1 MAATMMSGIA
11 MMRTLV
17 TDSSSVARYLR
28 AFGEPTDAPAACPAV
43 GPLVE
48 ERRPAPESLGDVA

>member
-1 MAATMMSGIA
+1 MMSGIA